1 MSGGGD
7 VRTGASR
14 FAALPGLVLVGLLY
28 GFVEFARQRWMAP
41 SPPGIPG
48 DSGGDPLAYL
58 ALGVTVVGLPGL
70 LVSLIVPRTRRR
82 VAAYAAGLFP
92 TAAVALGRIGEVEHW
107 TWMLTADGELRWVVP
122 IVLAVIGAI
131 AGGVVLSGIDTR
143 WKRPLWMGRG
153 AFALALV
160 APVVLALRV
169 DPVADALP
177 AHSGDPRPNLV
188 LLTID
193 TLRADAVGHVGDEW
207 PTRDVPRQVS
217 TSTWSVSSWTRPAM
231 ASLFSGVVP
240 TGHGT
245 DDERAPSTEVSWWIE
260 DLRDAGYR
268 TLAVVANPHLRRRFG
283 FDRGFDR
290 FEHFGELE
298 WLEPVARSFWAE
310 WWHDR
315 RGNERDNATADLL
328 IPRAIQMLERDAG
341 EGPWLLWVHLV
352 DPHIP
357 YHLRGDDGA
366 LHDPDPGAWIEPL
379 RPDMEGDLFRAIW
392 EAREGTAVSTDEA
405 RRALRRLYQ
414 TEVDFA
420 LDWSQRL
427 LEAAAEVS
435 GQRDLLWMMSSDHGE
450 EFWDDGGYEHGHT
463 LHPSVTEVPLWIGGS
478 AMVDATSV
486 PRRLIDFGPWLTD
499 RLGVEGFDPR
509 DGTGLLAD
517 DAVLDDLAL
526 GSAAT
531 VESLLAEGLLYGPP
545 RTWIRTARIDLERDD
560 ATRDVEF
567 APAMDDSA
575 RARARALLLQLDLW
589 RERNASKGRAVDLSP
604 DLVRQLRAIGYV
616 Q

>member
-1 MSGGGD
+1 MSAGTDARPG
-7 VRTGASR
+7 TSR

-28 GFVEFARQRWMAP
+28 GVVEFARQRWMAP

-48 DSGGDPLAYL
+48 DSGGDPMAYL
-58 ALGVTVVGLPGL
+58 ALGITVVGLPGL
-70 LVSLIVPRTRRR
+70 LVSLIVPRTVRRT
-82 VAAYAAGLFP
+82 AAYAAGLFP

-107 TWMLTADGELRWVVP
+107 TWMLTAEGELRWAVP

-131 AGGVVLSGIDTR
+131 AGGVVLARLDAR
-143 WKRPLWMGRG
+143 WKRPPWVARG

-160 APVVLALRV
+160 APIVLALRV
-169 DPVADALP
+169 DPAPEALP
-177 AHSGDPRPNLV
+177 VHRGEPRPNLV

-193 TLRADAVGHVGDEW
+193 TLRADAVEHFDDAW
-207 PTRDVPRQVS
+207 PTRDVPRQVA
-217 TSTWSVSSWTRPAM
+217 TTTWSTSSWTRPAM
-231 ASLFSGVVP
+231 ASLFSGLVP

-283 FDRGFDR
+283 FDRGFER

-315 RGNERDNATADLL
+315 QGNERDNATADLL
-328 IPRAIQMLERDAG
+328 VPRAIRMLERDAG
-341 EGPWLLWVHLV
+341 DGPWLLWVHLV

-366 LHDPDPGAWIEPL
+366 LLDPDPGRWIDPL
-379 RPDMEGDLFRAIW
+379 REDMEGDLFRANW
-392 EAREGTAVSTDEA
+392 EAREGTAVTTGEA

-427 LEAAAEVS
+427 LEAAARVS
-435 GQRDLLWMMSSDHGE
+435 GDRDLLWLMSSDHGE
-450 EFWDDGGYEHGHT
+450 EFWDDGGFEHGHT

-478 AMVDATSV
+478 TVVDATAV
-486 PRRLIDFGPWLTD
+486 PKRLIDVGPWWLD
-499 RLGVEGFDPR
+499 RLDVEGFDPR
-509 DGTGLLAD
+509 EGSGLLAD
-517 DAVLDDLAL
+517 DAVLEELAL
-526 GSAAT
+526 GRAAT
-531 VESLLAEGLLYGPP
+531 VESWLAEGLLYGPP
-545 RTWIRTARIDLERDD
+545 RTWVRAPGFELERNDV
-560 ATRDVEF
+560 TREIDFVGS
-567 APAMDDSA
+567 PVDST
-575 RARARALLLQLDLW
+575 RARALLMQLDLW

-604 DLVRQLRAIGYV
+604 DLVRQLRAIGYM